1 MLDKLTTEQR
11 NPETMD
17 LDELSTVEIIKKMNE
32 EDNKVIAAVNK
43 ELPAIAKIIDE
54 VTLCLKKGGRLI
66 YMDAGT
72 SGRIGLLDAVE
83 CPPTFG
89 MDPSRVIGLL
99 AGNDKDQ
106 AKEEAEDDTDLG
118 KKDLQQIE
126 LSSKDIVIG
135 LAASG
140 RTPYVIGGLDYA
152 NMVGAQTAAIACN
165 KNAEISKHA
174 KLFVEVDNGPE
185 VLSGSTR
192 LKAGTSQKMI
202 CNMISTASMIK
213 LGKVYE
219 NLMVDVDVSN
229 EKLYHRWIGIVMSA
243 TGCDH
248 KTDEAMYELSE
259 HSAKAAICM
268 LKLNC
273 NLDKAKELLE
283 HNDGSI
289 KKALGILEK

>member
-66 YMDAGT
+66 YMGAGT

-126 LSSKDIVIG
+126 LSLKDIVIG

-152 NMVGAQTAAIACN
+152 N
-165 KNAEISKHA
+165 KE
-174 KLFVEVDNGPE
+174 
-185 VLSGSTR
+185 
-192 LKAGTSQKMI
+192 
-202 CNMISTASMIK
+202 
-213 LGKVYE
+213 
-219 NLMVDVDVSN
+219 
-229 EKLYHRWIGIVMSA
+229 
-243 TGCDH
+243 
-248 KTDEAMYELSE
+248 
-259 HSAKAAICM
+259 
-268 LKLNC
+268 
-273 NLDKAKELLE
+273 KAKIL
-283 HNDGSI
+283 I
-289 KKALGILEK
+289 QKKMVNLIMMTFSLIMVEN

>member
-1 MLDKLTTEQR
+1 
-11 NPETMD
+11 
-17 LDELSTVEIIKKMNE
+17 
-32 EDNKVIAAVNK
+32 
-43 ELPAIAKIIDE
+43 
-54 VTLCLKKGGRLI
+54 
-66 YMDAGT
+66 MDAGT
-72 SGRIGLLDAVE
+72 
-83 CPPTFG
+83 
-89 MDPSRVIGLL
+89 
-99 AGNDKDQ
+99 
-106 AKEEAEDDTDLG
+106 
-118 KKDLQQIE
+118 
-126 LSSKDIVIG
+126 
-135 LAASG
+135 SG

-219 NLMVDVDVSN
+219 NLMVDIDVSN

-243 TGCDH
+243 TGCDQ
-248 KTDEAMYELSE
+248 KTAEAMYELSE